1 MIIVH
6 GMFPVKPDVR
16 DDALE
21 LMRCMAIS
29 SRAEFGCITYEFY
42 VGLSDPNTLMLFQ
55 EWDSVEALQDHMETE
70 HMDEFVKNLPQV
82 LDGEVATRRY
92 EVRGTQDE
100 HGEQTEVDLGS
111 RYEPRQKIIH

>member
-6 GMFPVKPDVR
+6 GMFPVKPNVR

-21 LMRCMAIS
+21 LMRRMAIA

-55 EWDSVEALQDHMETE
+55 EWDSVEALQDHMETD
-70 HMDEFVKNLPQV
+70 HMDEFVKRLPQV
-82 LDGEVATRRY
+82 LDGDVATRRY

-100 HGEQTEVDLGS
+100 YGDQTEVDLGS
-111 RYEPRQKIIH
+111 QYEPREKIIH